1 MTDTSF
7 TPEQLEYL
15 RMLPAVK
22 SVNGS
27 HIYYSSQ
34 FQKECMRRY
43 AQGERPSKI
52 FRDAGLSPQII
63 GHKRIERCI
72 ARWKQLDH
80 LSDSEN
86 GGEDGGENGGEGG
99 GIFNMRRDP
108 VDDNR
113 MLLQLLMQQSNY
125 TQVLQQENSKL
136 RETVKRLTAEA
147 DGLRQQQQQ

>member
-15 RMLPAVK
+15 RMLPAVR

-72 ARWKQLDH
+72 ARWKQLDY
-80 LSDSEN
+80 LSDNEN
-86 GGEDGGENGGEGG
+86 NGESAET
-99 GIFNMRRDP
+99 FNTHQDP
-108 VDDNR
+108 IGDSR

-125 TQVLQQENSKL
+125 TQVLQQENMKL

-147 DGLRQQQQQ
+147 DGLRQQQRQ

>member
-80 LSDSEN
+80 LSD
-86 GGEDGGENGGEGG
+86 GEDGDEGDE
-99 GIFNMRRDP
+99 IFNMRRDP

-125 TQVLQQENSKL
+125 TQVLQQENTKL